1 MSQKEE
7 KVIYGEYTVCR
18 ADFERL
24 HQLDTNEAKLRSRAE
39 LGVKTLADLEFNDI
53 KNIKTIQKY
62 IDTTFPNSLKLIE
75 EKRQK
80 ILERYKKRI
89 YLSPKLLNI
98 FFNVAFLSIA
108 TAVVIILVIYLV
120 KTAGL

>member
-7 KVIYGEYTVCR
+7 KIVYGKYTVCK
-18 ADFERL
+18 ADFDNL
-24 HQLDTNEAKLRSRAE
+24 HQLDTKEAKLRSRAE
-39 LGVKTLADLEFNDI
+39 LGVKTLLDLDFNDI

-75 EKRQK
+75 EKRQR
-80 ILERYKKRI
+80 ILGKYRKRI
-89 YLSPKLLNI
+89 YLSPTLLNI
-98 FFNVAFLSIA
+98 FFNVAFFSVA
-108 TAVVIILVIYLV
+108 SAVVIVLIISLF

>member
-7 KVIYGEYTVCR
+7 KVIYGKYTVCR

-24 HQLDTNEAKLRSRAE
+24 HQLDASEAKLRSRAE

-80 ILERYKKRI
+80 ILEKYRKRI

-98 FFNVAFLSIA
+98 FFNVAFFSVA
-108 TAVVIILVIYLV
+108 SAVVIILIISLF